1 MTIEQI
7 TAINNA
13 MSLLSDISFAAGG
26 TNSVEGWIE
35 YVDTHIQALKT
46 SKVDNHII
54 EHFQSLCDSWL
65 PIVRQSAAEC
75 DSWDD

>member
-54 EHFQSLCDSWL
+54 EHFQILCDSWM
-65 PIVRQSAAEC
+65 PIVRQCVSQC
-75 DSWDD
+75 CMYD

>member
-35 YVDTHIQALKT
+35 YIDTHIQALKT

-54 EHFQSLCDSWL
+54 EHFQSLCDSWM
-65 PIVRQSAAEC
+65 PIVRDYVAENNR
-75 DSWDD
+75 WL